1 MEITPHS
8 IHLISYNLAILVATI
23 MLLELYLLCFYLDL
37 SVRVE
42 EEEEGVLL
50 VSREGRSPSGPLL
63 RMIPLVLLIKGS
75 PGDKTCSPR
84 LISR

>member
-1 MEITPHS
+1 VEITPHS

-42 EEEEGVLL
+42 EEEEGELL
-50 VSREGRSPSGPLL
+50 VSREGKSPSGPPWE
-63 RMIPLVLLIKGS
+63 RS
-75 PGDKTCSPR
+75 PGAPYKGEPR
-84 LISR
+84 GQILFPTIGI